1 MSKTSELVSK
11 IAITFNDG
19 SFIEL
24 VDTVR
29 FIQIRDAL
37 RTASI
42 VNNQLNEQSRKL
54 EEKIREL
61 ESSNKALDEASQQ
74 LISQLNTEVVF
85 VQPEEFKNPLP

>member
-1 MSKTSELVSK
+1 MSKTSELISK

-37 RTASI
+37 KVSSI
-42 VNNQLNEQSRKL
+42 VNNQLNEQARKL
-54 EEKIREL
+54 EEKIKEL
-61 ESSNKALDEASQQ
+61 ESINKALDEANQQ
-74 LISQLNTEVVF
+74 FISQLNTEVVL

>member
-1 MSKTSELVSK
+1 MSKTSELISK

-19 SFIEL
+19 SFVEL

-42 VNNQLNEQSRKL
+42 VNNQLNEQARKL

-61 ESSNKALDEASQQ
+61 ELNNKALDEANQQ
-74 LISQLNTEVVF
+74 LISQLNTEVEF
-85 VQPEEFKNPLP
+85 IQPEEFKNPLP

>member
-1 MSKTSELVSK
+1 MSKTSELISK

-19 SFIEL
+19 SFVEL

-42 VNNQLNEQSRKL
+42 VNNKLNEQARIL

-61 ESSNKALDEASQQ
+61 ELDKKTLDEANQQ
-74 LISQLNTEVVF
+74 LISQLNTEVEF
-85 VQPEEFKNPLP
+85 IQPEEFKNPLP

>member
-37 RTASI
+37 KAASI
-42 VNNQLNEQSRKL
+42 VNNQLNEQARKL

-61 ESSNKALDEASQQ
+61 ECTNKALDEANQQ
-74 LISQLNTEVVF
+74 LISQLNTEVEF
-85 VQPEEFKNPLP
+85 IQPEEFKNPLP

>member
-61 ESSNKALDEASQQ
+61 ESANKALDEANQQ
-74 LISQLNTEVVF
+74 LISQLNTEVMF
-85 VQPEEFKNPLP
+85 IQPQEFKNPLP

>member
-1 MSKTSELVSK
+1 MSKTSELISK

-37 RTASI
+37 KVSSI
-42 VNNQLNEQSRKL
+42 VNNQLNEQARKL
-54 EEKIREL
+54 EGKIREL
-61 ESSNKALDEASQQ
+61 ESTNKVLDEANQQ

>member
-1 MSKTSELVSK
+1 MSKTSELISK

-19 SFIEL
+19 SFVEL

-37 RTASI
+37 KTASI
-42 VNNQLNEQSRKL
+42 INNQLNEQARKL

-61 ESSNKALDEASQQ
+61 ELNNKALDEANQQ
-74 LISQLNTEVVF
+74 LISQLNTEVEF
-85 VQPEEFKNPLP
+85 IQPEEFKNPLP